1 MLRILHT
8 SDWHFGH
15 VLYGYDRTEEQL
27 ETLAAIDAIC
37 RSERPDA
44 LVVSGDL
51 YDVAQ
56 PSSAVQRRLTDALI
70 GLRRHNPSMEIIITA
85 GNHDCATR
93 HEIARNLWE
102 EHRIHMIGTVPQRDD
117 SDLSSLLV
125 SVGGKGVVCAVPYVN
140 RRFVDEDFYV
150 RVTEATSHFD
160 ADESLPVVL
169 MAHMA
174 VSGGDYEG
182 HRSMA
187 EGAII
192 GNLET
197 APLESLGHGYD
208 YLALG
213 HIHKRQQLDAAG
225 RVCYSGSPLAV
236 SFDEPYAHGVFL
248 VEIECRGAVPRVKSV
263 DLEARCPLLT
273 VGGPAGLP
281 WADALNELNSLEAPS
296 GSYVRLNVADDPTLP
311 DNAVELAR
319 RASAEHGLRFCVL
332 NRVRPG
338 RTSSEHSDTSMTVE
352 ELRQR
357 SPLDIA
363 RIYAD
368 AVGEVFDED
377 MESLLSEIINEVEEG
392 RRVS

>member
-1 MLRILHT
+1 MLRFLHT

-70 GLRRHNPSMEIIITA
+70 AMRRHNPSMEIIITA
-85 GNHDCATR
+85 GNHDSATR

-102 EHRIHMIGTVPQRDD
+102 EHRIHMVGTVPQRED

-140 RRFVDEDFYV
+140 RRFVDEDFYM
-150 RVTEATSHFD
+150 RVTEEASHMET
-160 ADESLPVVL
+160 DESLPVVL

-248 VEIECRGAVPRVKSV
+248 VEIERRGAVPRVKSV

-281 WADALNELNSLEAPS
+281 WADALNELNSLGAPS

>member
-70 GLRRHNPSMEIIITA
+70 AMRRHNPSMEIIITA
-85 GNHDCATR
+85 GNHDSATR

-102 EHRIHMIGTVPQRDD
+102 EHRIHMVGTVPQRED

-140 RRFVDEDFYV
+140 RRFVDEDFYM
-150 RVTEATSHFD
+150 RVTEEASHMET
-160 ADESLPVVL
+160 DESLPVVL

-197 APLESLGHGYD
+197 APLESLGHDYD

-225 RVCYSGSPLAV
+225 RVCYSGSPMAV
-236 SFDEPYAHGVFL
+236 SFDEPYAHSVFL
-248 VEIECRGAVPRVKSV
+248 VEIESHGAVPRVVSV

-273 VGGPAGLP
+273 VGGATGLP
-281 WADALNELNSLEAPS
+281 WADALNELNSLEASP
-296 GSYVRLNVADDPTLP
+296 GSYVRLNVADDSTLP

-319 RASAEHGLRFCVL
+319 RASAERGLRFCVL

-338 RTSSEHSDTSMTVE
+338 RTASEHSETSMTVE

-363 RIYAD
+363 RLYAD

-377 MESLLSEIINEVEEG
+377 MESLLSEIINEVEED
-392 RRVS
+392 RRES

>member
-70 GLRRHNPSMEIIITA
+70 AMRRHNPSMEIIITA
-85 GNHDCATR
+85 GNHDSATR

-102 EHRIHMIGTVPQRDD
+102 EHRIHMVGTVPQRED

-140 RRFVDEDFYV
+140 RRFVDEDFYM
-150 RVTEATSHFD
+150 RVTEEASHMET
-160 ADESLPVVL
+160 DESLPVVL

-248 VEIECRGAVPRVKSV
+248 VEIERRGAVPRVKSV

-281 WADALNELNSLEAPS
+281 WADALNELNSLGAPS

>member
-70 GLRRHNPSMEIIITA
+70 AMRRHNPSMEIIITA
-85 GNHDCATR
+85 GNHDSATR

-102 EHRIHMIGTVPQRDD
+102 EHRIHMVGTVPQRED

-140 RRFVDEDFYV
+140 RRFVDEDFYM
-150 RVTEATSHFD
+150 RVTEETSHMET
-160 ADESLPVVL
+160 DESLPVVL

-248 VEIECRGAVPRVKSV
+248 VEIERRGAVPRVKSV

-281 WADALNELNSLEAPS
+281 WADALNELDSLGAPS

>member
-70 GLRRHNPSMEIIITA
+70 AMRRHNPSMEIIITA
-85 GNHDCATR
+85 GNHDSATR
-93 HEIARNLWE
+93 HEITRNLWE
-102 EHRIHMIGTVPQRDD
+102 EHRIHMIGTVPPREDA
-117 SDLSSLLV
+117 DLTSLLV
-125 SVGGKGVVCAVPYVN
+125 RVGDKGVVCAVPYVN

-150 RVTEATSHFD
+150 RVTEAASHFD

-248 VEIECRGAVPRVKSV
+248 VEIERRGAVPRVKSV

-273 VGGPAGLP
+273 VGAPAGLP
-281 WADALNELNSLEAPS
+281 WADALNKLNSLGAPS

-377 MESLLSEIINEVEEG
+377 MESLLSEIINEVEED
-392 RRVS
+392 RRES

>member
-37 RSERPDA
+37 RRERPDA
-44 LVVSGDL
+44 LIVSGDL

-70 GLRRHNPSMEIIITA
+70 AMRRHNPSMEIIITA
-85 GNHDCATR
+85 GNHDSATR

-102 EHRIHMIGTVPQRDD
+102 EHRIHMVGTVPQREDA
-117 SDLSSLLV
+117 DLTSLLV
-125 SVGGKGVVCAVPYVN
+125 RLGDKGVVCAVPYVN

-150 RVTEATSHFD
+150 RVTEEASHIET
-160 ADESLPVVL
+160 DESLPVVL

-197 APLESLGHGYD
+197 APLESLGHDYD

-225 RVCYSGSPLAV
+225 RVCYSGSPMAV

-273 VGGPAGLP
+273 VGAPAGLS
-281 WADALNELNSLEAPS
+281 WADALNELNSLEASP
-296 GSYVRLNVADDPTLP
+296 GSYVRLNVADDATLP

-319 RASAEHGLRFCVL
+319 RASAERGLRFCVL

-338 RTSSEHSDTSMTVE
+338 RTASEHSETSMTVE

-363 RIYAD
+363 RLYAD

-377 MESLLSEIINEVEEG
+377 MESLLSEIINEVEED
-392 RRVS
+392 RRES

>member
-44 LVVSGDL
+44 LIVSGDL

-70 GLRRHNPSMEIIITA
+70 AMRRHNPSMEIIITA
-85 GNHDCATR
+85 GNHDSATR

-102 EHRIHMIGTVPQRDD
+102 EHRIHMVGTVPQRED

-140 RRFVDEDFYV
+140 RRFVDEDFYM
-150 RVTEATSHFD
+150 RVTEETSHMET
-160 ADESLPVVL
+160 DESLPVVL

-248 VEIECRGAVPRVKSV
+248 VEIERRGAVPRVKSV

-281 WADALNELNSLEAPS
+281 WADALNELDSLGAPS